1 MKPELASD
9 TEYVMGRCVYCMC
22 IRSAYPQ
29 FCKHK
34 HSSQSWGVPIY
45 NIQFVCTLSV
55 QCTKRII
62 NKKVSYVH
70 QIVVDWYL
78 PRIRFILLAN
88 VSFCER
94 SKFAV
99 ITNNMTTKTFGYLK
113 AQIFLLISK
122 LLLHIIFIRS
132 IRFQII
138 FWLPVLFLEISRLQV
153 SILKKHRSQFMQKR
167 CRLCKQ
173 EFHLNYVFYEWDCVG
188 VRTGNRII
196 IQVYI
201 KCYKK

>member
-9 TEYVMGRCVYCMC
+9 TEYVMGRCVVLC
-22 IRSAYPQ
+22 IRAAYPQ

-45 NIQFVCTLSV
+45 SIQFVCTLSV
-55 QCTKRII
+55 HCAKRII

-70 QIVVDWYL
+70 QIVVDKLFAKNKVYT
-78 PRIRFILLAN
+78 FSKC
-88 VSFCER
+88 VFCER

-99 ITNNMTTKTFGYLK
+99 FIIMSTKTFGHLK
-113 AQIFLLISK
+113 AQIFLLTWK

-153 SILKKHRSQFMQKR
+153 SILKKHRSQFMQKL

-188 VRTGNRII
+188 VRTGNRTI
-196 IQVYI
+196 IQVHI
-201 KCYKK
+201 NCYKK